1 MHALS
6 PGWFSD
12 QCAHLTYLS
21 SSQLSNSQPAH
32 ILSKTLDQLLDPT
45 VVWVPSKATGNATKE
60 RWVSWVW
67 VADLVLVL
75 AWLFNC
81 VILDKL
87 LNLSLG
93 LSMCG
98 A

>member
-32 ILSKTLDQLLDPT
+32 ILSKTLEQLLDPT
-45 VVWVPSKATGNATKE
+45 VVWVPSKATGCYKRE
-60 RWVSWVW
+60 MG
-67 VADLVLVL
+67 
-75 AWLFNC
+75 
-81 VILDKL
+81 I
-87 LNLSLG
+87 LG
-93 LSMCG
+93 LGSRPG
-98 A
+98 AGPSLAIQLCDFGQIA